1 MDNYIDFNNP
11 YLKVHMKENFLFK
24 GGKKKK
30 NPLKKK
36 EMFSYGQPG
45 WEIPLWLQA
54 HGR

>member
-24 GGKKKK
+24 GGKKK

-36 EMFSYGQPG
+36 
-45 WEIPLWLQA
+45 
-54 HGR
+54 RNV